1 MPKIM
6 LKADKLNEINTQYTH
21 TRLEKPLFLN
31 SVPKCGSHLMRNIMR
46 LFVPYDQHYKNTFI
60 QFPTLKQDKI
70 AWDIR
75 NPTLSWGH
83 LLFSDESCLF
93 LKDATQIVL
102 VRDPYDWVLARARFF
117 MSDEFQ
123 GSIDHIKGGRVSTG
137 ELLNMMIFGIHMKVP
152 MLKEIFMHNGASWVG
167 TQAQILKY
175 EDLIKNLKEI
185 NTQEG
190 EIFFKNLLSKSGI
203 NPIPADW
210 KERVLEGSDRKH
222 SGTARENLSGTT
234 TVDIPKILPDAH
246 KRLVDFAA
254 PGLRKLLGYN

>member
-1 MPKIM
+1 M

-70 AWDIR
+70 AWD
-75 NPTLSWGH
+75 
-83 LLFSDESCLF
+83 
-93 LKDATQIVL
+93 
-102 VRDPYDWVLARARFF
+102 
-117 MSDEFQ
+117 
-123 GSIDHIKGGRVSTG
+123 
-137 ELLNMMIFGIHMKVP
+137 MKVP